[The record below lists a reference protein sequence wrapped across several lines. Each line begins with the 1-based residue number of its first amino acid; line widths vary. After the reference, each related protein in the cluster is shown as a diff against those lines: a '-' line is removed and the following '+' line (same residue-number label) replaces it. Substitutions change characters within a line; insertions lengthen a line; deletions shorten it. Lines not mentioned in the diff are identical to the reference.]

1 MRKRGLPETS
11 IAFVRGRA
19 AVEVEPGLAPN
30 EAVDAGPNLPEE
42 PEAGQRD
49 DSAVECEIEV
59 HDRTVV
65 APVEG
70 PDHRVDQGVEL
81 GDVGGR
87 HRSRGSSE
95 GSRFQHGSDV
105 VDRADLVVG
114 YPDDDCPTVGE
125 KLDQP
130 LLLQLTDRFSNGAA
144 AHTQSLG
151 DPAATV
157 RSGCEREGCRERRG
171 EAPAGEQA
179 RKPDGLTPPAPPG
192 RPLPRDYRTGF
203 CCESRVVAALSAIR
217 GWCTSATGRLP
228 RSQADGRPTV
238 PSARNPARR
247 RGGRLPDHRV
257 APPA

>member
-151 DPAATV
+151 EPHLEEPGT
-157 RSGCEREGCRERRG
+157 RRQLSVQDASVKAV
-171 EAPAGEQA
+171 ENVVA
-179 RKPDGLTPPAPPG
+179 KHPPG
-192 RPLPRDYRTGF
+192 SRRESRTG
-203 CCESRVVAALSAIR
+203 
-217 GWCTSATGRLP
+217 
-228 RSQADGRPTV
+228 
-238 PSARNPARR
+238 
-247 RGGRLPDHRV
+247 
-257 APPA
+257 